1 VWTAPVNITSRGNN
15 VNNVGPALVQA
26 IDGTILLFWSANTTG
41 LFKVYYEAYSHGLWS
56 SPVQATSGS
65 GDDCSP
71 TAALGR
77 DGTLWLFW
85 SRGTP
90 CFAGI
95 VNLFYKTLRGGVW
108 SAEKQLTF
116 DTIADIEPKAR
127 VSNDGRVWVLF
138 ASYISAR
145 QNSQVFYTVYDGV
158 VWGPENNVISSN
170 LFDDHPDLLQDR
182 NGTLWIFWTRELN
195 TGGGG
200 TEDKIFARAS
210 IDNGLTWSPV
220 SQITSDPACCQV
232 DDWASS
238 AAQGFDH
245 TIWLFYSSSY
255 PLGGNFDI
263 YYIHSGPIFPV
274 HHALVSLITTSPACP
289 FLSLATSSTSCLY
302 PGGMKGVGES
312 SVVLVNITITDPGD
326 FAETVT
332 VQLTATN
339 VTSYSVGS
347 LTASVSSGGTTILSF
362 AWNTTRSE
370 KPGRYGLVAT
380 LSGVSETPGNLGDN
394 SLLTRNLVH
403 LIPLGDVDQDG
414 SVSFIDATIVIHAFK
429 STPTSPNWNPYAD
442 FDNDNRVEFIDV
454 SVMAVNYGTNT

>member
-1 VWTAPVNITSRGNN
+1 
-15 VNNVGPALVQA
+15 
-26 IDGTILLFWSANTTG
+26 
-41 LFKVYYEAYSHGLWS
+41 
-56 SPVQATSGS
+56 
-65 GDDCSP
+65 
-71 TAALGR
+71 
-77 DGTLWLFW
+77 
-85 SRGTP
+85 
-90 CFAGI
+90 
-95 VNLFYKTLRGGVW
+95 
-108 SAEKQLTF
+108 
-116 DTIADIEPKAR
+116 
-127 VSNDGRVWVLF
+127 
-138 ASYISAR
+138 
-145 QNSQVFYTVYDGV
+145 
-158 VWGPENNVISSN
+158 
-170 LFDDHPDLLQDR
+170 
-182 NGTLWIFWTRELN
+182 
-195 TGGGG
+195 
-200 TEDKIFARAS
+200 
-210 IDNGLTWSPV
+210 
-220 SQITSDPACCQV
+220 
-232 DDWASS
+232 
-238 AAQGFDH
+238 
-245 TIWLFYSSSY
+245 
-255 PLGGNFDI
+255 
-263 YYIHSGPIFPV
+263 
-274 HHALVSLITTSPACP
+274 
-289 FLSLATSSTSCLY
+289 
-302 PGGMKGVGES
+302 MKGVGES